1 MAEIR
6 AEMSMARAAVE
17 AARAAGA
24 DYADARVTRK
34 RTQLFRVRNGETE
47 SVQDKDDFGLG
58 VRVLFGGAW
67 GFAARAISGEGEAA
81 EPSAATP
88 ARGLGVEAVALEAV
102 QVARASAMVPSSEA
116 ALPGSSLGDEQS
128 GSGLWRSKF
137 EINPFEVPVRKKI
150 EVLLEADEAMRRVG
164 KVKVAVAT
172 MNFMWERKLFASSEG
187 SEIEQERIESGAGAE
202 AVALSDGEMQ
212 TRSYPNNFG
221 QHLLGGYEVITGM
234 NLASGAEK
242 AAREA
247 VELLD
252 APPCPSTETTVILDS
267 SQMVLQIHESCG
279 HPTELD
285 RVFGTEASYAGTS
298 FLTPDKLG
306 SFRYGSRLV
315 NLAADATVEGGV
327 GSFGYDDEGVPA
339 QREYLV
345 KEGVFSGYLMSRETA
360 LRLARLLSG
369 GLRRKSNGCMRAES
383 WNRLPIIRM
392 TNINLEPGDCT
403 LEDMIADTKQGIY
416 METNRS
422 WSIDDVRLNFQFGCE
437 LAREIENGKLGRL
450 LKNPT
455 YQGVTPEFWKS
466 CDAVGNASEWRLWGL
481 PNCGKGEPVQS
492 AHVGHG
498 SAPARFRN
506 VRVGIV
512 S

>member
-1 MAEIR
+1 MAETR

-17 AARAAGA
+17 AARRAGA
-24 DYADARVTRK
+24 DYADARATHK
-34 RTQLFRVRNGETE
+34 RSQLFRVRNGQTE
-47 SVQDKDDFGLG
+47 SVQDKVDMGLG
-58 VRVLFGGAW
+58 VRVLLRGAW
-67 GFAARAISGEGEAA
+67 GFAARAVNSEGE
-81 EPSAATP
+81 
-88 ARGLGVEAVALEAV
+88 VESVALEAV
-102 QVARASAMVPSSEA
+102 QVARASAMVPSPDA
-116 ALPGSSLGDEQS
+116 GPS
-128 GSGLWRSKF
+128 GSLLGMEQAARGAWRSKF
-137 EINPFEVPVRKKI
+137 EVDPFEMADGKKI
-150 EVLLEADEAMRRVG
+150 EPLLEADEAMRRVN
-164 KVKVAVAT
+164 KVKVAVGT
-172 MNFMWERKLFASSEG
+172 VNFMRERKFFASSEG
-187 SEIEQERIESGAGAE
+187 SEIEQERIESGAGVE
-202 AVALSDGEMQ
+202 AVALANGEMQ

-221 QHLLGGYEVITGM
+221 QHLVGGYEVIAGM
-234 NLASGAEK
+234 NLSAGAER
-242 AAREA
+242 AAKEA
-247 VELLD
+247 VELLY
-252 APPCPSTETTVILDS
+252 APPCPSTETAVILSS

-315 NLAADATVEGGV
+315 NLVADATVEGGV

-345 KEGVFSGYLMSRETA
+345 KEGIFTGYLMSRETA
-360 LRLARLLSG
+360 LRLG
-369 GLRRKSNGCMRAES
+369 RKSNGCMRAES

-392 TNINLEPGDCT
+392 TNISLEPGDCT
-403 LEDMIADTKQGIY
+403 LEEMIADTKQGIY
-416 METNRS
+416 MDTNRS

-437 LAREIENGKLGRL
+437 LAREIENGKLGRV

-455 YQGVTPEFWKS
+455 YHGVTPEFWNS

-481 PNCGKGEPVQS
+481 LSCGKGEPVQS